1 MRPDRRMAQY
11 LDIREMQ
18 ELETSPPNPMA
29 ASTSSHEY
37 RDINSEENEE
47 GHGALGRHVVGVNML
62 LSSLEDI
69 AAVQRTTTMRP
80 LPCDCTEAFLEG
92 ESDMASTNYVR
103 PESHYSHL
111 RYRAQHPTTPERNI
125 AEDPPNQQNDRS
137 EDTISIDET
146 LNTISERAVSAMSS
160 VPLPVPNSEGYSPNK
175 FRNFTHNTDTMTHSH
190 IQPALDRRRLRDLNK
205 TLSRCPRAKDVANR
219 VIRYARALCLRN
231 TFQTQMSCLN
241 CGLLPLHP
249 ITGQCGHTRCSEC
262 TLENTTCPCGS
273 VFSEPFHVNIMIRDL
288 IAKSKFNENSSSNRV
303 PTKAK
308 ENDDPDEP
316 SPKLRKTLRGSK
328 RRRRETKVVY
338 PSEGNQRVPMSPRAR
353 YNYGL
358 ELLQQGR
365 RREAVPY
372 LALAAAAGH
381 PNLRLARPL
390 LAQAISTFN
399 KDPRVLIPHLNR
411 SVRRLCS
418 MSWIK
423 PTDMECILCCSTFTD
438 PVTTPCGHTFC
449 RICLER
455 TMDYRKR
462 CPLCLRTLNNFMLSL
477 TMNTVFVEAALRSI
491 NAIVLPEPPEP
502 DLIPIFVCTV
512 AYPSVPCPLYI
523 FDPRYWLMIRRV
535 LESGSRKFGMVTCD
549 RGQDYTDYG
558 TILEVRDCVHFE
570 DGRSILSTIGL
581 TRFKVIERGVRDGL
595 EVARIL
601 PIQDICPDNEMEVLA
616 YRLLGNRIILR
627 ALLWLSSL
635 DSEVLQDI
643 ETTFGTLP
651 ENDIN
656 DEWWSTS
663 DGPAWL
669 WWLVAVLPLRP
680 EIKVLILS
688 TNYLVKRM
696 MAVARTLEAVEQV
709 SLTSSRRCRPPISD
723 TPSANHARSGESAS

>member
-1 MRPDRRMAQY
+1 MRPNRRMGHY
-11 LDIREMQ
+11 LTPIREMQ
-18 ELETSPPNPMA
+18 EVETSPPNPMA
-29 ASTSSHEY
+29 ASTSSDEFSY
-37 RDINSEENEE
+37 ISSEENEE

-80 LPCDCTEAFLEG
+80 MPCDCTEAYLER
-92 ESDMASTNYVR
+92 ESNMATSNIVR
-103 PESHYSHL
+103 PESHYTHL
-111 RYRAQHPTTPERNI
+111 RYSPTTPETNI
-125 AEDPPNQQNDRS
+125 AEDPPNRQNNGS
-137 EDTISIDET
+137 EDSISIDET
-146 LNTISERAVSAMSS
+146 LNSISVRAVSAMSN
-160 VPLPVPNSEGYSPNK
+160 VPLPVLNNEAFSMNK
-175 FRNFTHNTDTMTHSH
+175 FRNLNLRRDTMAHSH
-190 IQPALDRRRLRDLNK
+190 TQPALDRRRLRELNK
-205 TLSRCPRAKDVANR
+205 ILSRCPRAMDAANR

-231 TFQTQMSCLN
+231 KYQTQMSCLN

-249 ITGQCGHTRCSEC
+249 ITGQCGHTRCSKC
-262 TLENTTCPCGS
+262 AVQNTTCPCGS

-288 IAKSKFNENSSSNRV
+288 IAKSKFNVNLSRV
-303 PTKAK
+303 STKTK
-308 ENDDPDEP
+308 ENGAADEP
-316 SPKLRKTLRGSK
+316 SPGLRATLRGTK
-328 RRRRETKVVY
+328 RRRCETKVAY
-338 PSEGNQRVPMSPRAR
+338 PSGDNHRVPMSPRAR
-353 YNYGL
+353 YNHGL

-365 RREAVPY
+365 RLEAVPY
-372 LALAAAAGH
+372 LALAAGAGH
-381 PNLRLARPL
+381 PSMRLARPL

-399 KDPRVLIPHLNR
+399 KDPWSLIPFLNR

-462 CPLCLRTLNNFMLSL
+462 CPLCLRTLSEFMLSL

-491 NAIVLPEPPEP
+491 NAIIIPEPPEP
-502 DLIPIFVCTV
+502 DLIPIFTCTV
-512 AYPSVPCPLYI
+512 AYPTVPCPLYI

-549 RGQDYTDYG
+549 RGQDYNDYG

-601 PIQDICPDNEMEVLA
+601 PIQDVCPANEMEVLA

-635 DSEVLQDI
+635 DSDVLQDI

-651 ENDIN
+651 ESNGN
-656 DEWWSTS
+656 DEWWSTT

-709 SLTSSRRCRPPISD
+709 SLTSSRRCRLPATNASG
-723 TPSANHARSGESAS
+723 ANHARSGESAS

>member
-1 MRPDRRMAQY
+1 MRPNRRMGHY
-11 LDIREMQ
+11 LTPIIRDMQ
-18 ELETSPPNPMA
+18 ELEISPPNTMA
-29 ASTSSHEY
+29 ASTSSDEF
-37 RDINSEENEE
+37 SEENE

-62 LSSLEDI
+62 LSSLGDI
-69 AAVQRTTTMRP
+69 AY
-80 LPCDCTEAFLEG
+80 LEG
-92 ESDMASTNYVR
+92 ESNMTSTDMITPQSQY
-103 PESHYSHL
+103 PHL
-111 RYRAQHPTTPERNI
+111 RYSPAPPESNI
-125 AEDPPNQQNDRS
+125 TEDPPNRVSS
-137 EDTISIDET
+137 ENQLNSISA
-146 LNTISERAVSAMSS
+146 RAVSAMSN
-160 VPLPVPNSEGYSPNK
+160 VPLPVLNSERCSPTK
-175 FRNFTHNTDTMTHSH
+175 FRRIIHSRDMVAHSH
-190 IQPALDRRRLRDLNK
+190 TQPPLDKGRREVNK
-205 TLSRCPRAKDVANR
+205 VFMSRWPRAMDAANR
-219 VIRYARALCLRN
+219 VIRYARCLRHKHKY
-231 TFQTQMSCLN
+231 QIQMSCLN
-241 CGLLPLHP
+241 CGLLPQHP
-249 ITGQCGHTRCSEC
+249 VTGQCGHTRCSKC
-262 TLENTTCPCGS
+262 ALKNTTCPCGS

-288 IAKSKFNENSSSNRV
+288 IAKSQLENENSPSRV
-303 PTKAK
+303 STKPK
-308 ENDDPDEP
+308 ENDAPDEP
-316 SPKLRKTLRGSK
+316 SPEVRSSLTGTK

-338 PSEGNQRVPMSPRAR
+338 PSGGNQRVPMSPRAR
-353 YNYGL
+353 YNHGL

-365 RREAVPY
+365 RLDAVPY
-372 LALAAAAGH
+372 LAVAAADGH
-381 PNLRLARPL
+381 PSMRLARPL
-390 LAQAISTFN
+390 LAEAISTF
-399 KDPRVLIPHLNR
+399 KTDPRVLIPHLNR

-462 CPLCLRTLNNFMLSL
+462 CPLCLRTLHNFMLSL

-491 NAIVLPEPPEP
+491 NAVVIPEAPEP

-549 RGQDYTDYG
+549 RGQEYTDYG

-601 PIQDICPDNEMEVLA
+601 PIQDVCPESEMEVLEC
-616 YRLLGNRIILR
+616 RLLGNRIILR
-627 ALLWLSSL
+627 ALFWLSSL
-635 DSEVLQDI
+635 DKDVLRDI

-651 ENDIN
+651 GNNVN
-656 DEWWSTS
+656 DEWWSTT

-688 TNYLVKRM
+688 TNYLLKRM
-696 MAVARTLEAVEQV
+696 MAVDLTLEAVQHVAASTRRRVEN
-709 SLTSSRRCRPPISD
+709 SRQ
-723 TPSANHARSGESAS
+723 